1 MAGSKNIFQSNAK
14 TVVDRVNRNTGT
26 TGSSSHRDGSFA
38 NKTINAEDYY
48 MIHGGGSWTINNPSL
63 PNIQKN
69 PNIGTNKASDKIL
82 APYAN
87 NYNDTIKQVLNQ
99 NTSQTLSNIDALS
112 KVASITPKTMR
123 VNTGGDILNARSGPG
138 TTFSTSG
145 SYRDGTQV
153 TVTAKSGEWY
163 KTSDGRWVNG
173 NYLTSGQ
180 AAKSKPITQ
189 GSVGSGAS
197 YSSYNNNRQA
207 QNRADVK
214 KKTQEVKKI
223 ADTATSKA
231 LDEKFKEA
239 MMHSTS
245 VKRVADLRRSVHIL
259 GGPFQYLEHVD
270 FRPNHENGL
279 GRRFGETIMCEPP
292 VVNFIPCV
300 PTYLPELNKETKNH
314 VSAALTNWLKGDG
327 LDQYGKAGLES
338 LFKDGSEVRYFTAT
352 PSYPRY
358 IRIVN
363 LMCRGLARFM
373 GIEKMKGPDGKTELA
388 GYDWATYKWEPKAF
402 KTAVEKNP
410 KKNKNVFEKAVDFS
424 QEISKVLSYKDI
436 SVPFYVDSS
445 TSISESYSNS
455 TTQSQFA
462 GMANGLEGLM
472 KDYQFF
478 TGALGASS
486 LQNAS
491 ISMADAANSV
501 TSYAR
506 LNDGIFRRF
515 LRGTSEIL
523 RGANM
528 IFPDIWSDSTPSR
541 SVSVTMNFTSPYGD
555 PYSVYLHTLVPVMH
569 VIPLFAPIQ
578 SSANSYG
585 SPFLVKANSK
595 GWFNVDMGMID
606 SVSIDKAPDG
616 QWTMDG
622 YPTTIKVSL
631 GITDLYHNFMV
642 TSTHSPVLFFKNDGI
657 MEYLAVQGNIDLN
670 RVHPEIILDVA
681 SRMLWE
687 NIAEF
692 PKELGADVMMSWS
705 NRFRSIFG
713 IR

>member
-1 MAGSKNIFQSNAK
+1 MAGSKNVFQTNAK
-14 TVVDRVNRNTGT
+14 SAVERASRNTGT
-26 TGSSSHRDGSFA
+26 TGSSSHSGGNFGR
-38 NKTINAEDYY
+38 KTMSAEDIY
-48 MIHGGGSWTINNPSL
+48 MIHGAGSWDIKNAPL

-69 PNIGTNKASDKIL
+69 PNIGTTNNASDRIL

-87 NYNDTIKQVLNQ
+87 NHNDTIKQVLNQ
-99 NTSQTLSNIDALS
+99 STKDTLTNIDALS
-112 KVASITPKTMR
+112 KVSSITAKKMR

-138 TTFSTSG
+138 TTFGKVG
-145 SYRDGTQV
+145 SYPDGSEV

-163 KTSDGRWVNG
+163 KTSDNRWVHG
-173 NYLTSGQ
+173 QFLSTGQ
-180 AAKSKPITQ
+180 AAKSRPVTQ
-189 GSVGSGAS
+189 SGGS
-197 YSSYNNNRQA
+197 YSSSYSSSNNVQARNREA
-207 QNRADVK
+207 AK
-214 KKTQEVKKI
+214 KSIQEVKKI

-231 LDEKFKEA
+231 LDAKFKEA

-352 PSYPRY
+352 PAYPRY
-358 IRIVN
+358 IKIVN

-388 GYDWATYKWEPKAF
+388 GYDWSTYKWEPKAF
-402 KTAVEKNP
+402 KTAAEKNP
-410 KKNKNVFEKAVDFS
+410 KKDKKVFEKAVDFS
-424 QEISKVLSYKDI
+424 QEIAKVLSYKDI

-445 TSISESYSNS
+445 TSINESYSNS

-462 GMANGLEGLM
+462 GMANGLEGMM

-491 ISMADAANSV
+491 ISMANAADTV
-501 TSYAR
+501 TAYAR

-555 PYSVYLHTLVPVMH
+555 PYSIYLHTLVPTMH

-657 MEYLAVQGNIDLN
+657 MEYLAVNGNIDLN
-670 RVHPEIILDVA
+670 RVHPEIVLDVA

-687 NIAEF
+687 NITEF

-705 NRFRSIFG
+705 NRFRAIFG
-713 IR
+713 VR